1 MAASMPTRRRTWPAW
16 SRHPSPT
23 GAQHHVGV
31 NELFFS
37 TTDRLGVIEQANSV
51 FVRLSGYQRDELV
64 GAPHNIIRHPM
75 MPGAAFRVMWD
86 TLEAG
91 EPFGAYVHN
100 MASTGSRYD
109 VFATITPLRGGYL
122 SVRARPMCPDVLQLV
137 DSLYGET
144 WQLEQELRAQGLS
157 RHQAAEQGVQ
167 KLAGMIAAA
176 GIGTY
181 NDFLMDALP
190 REVEAR
196 EAAGEVCP
204 ERPYATGP
212 LRHMLDTVWQLHQQ
226 LGHWMADL
234 SRLDEQVNAVQAG
247 ARDLLRVSAE
257 ASSTA
262 QLISSVEG
270 LPFDFMPL
278 MMPLQL
284 WTEMDTEVRVV
295 VDQLIT
301 QLDQASAS
309 ASRTRFRIALA
320 RLHATMIGNF
330 IAELIDGLP
339 GARDAAPAIGLLTQ
353 AISEGIG
360 VLEAQS
366 RQHAALS
373 SQVSED
379 IDQVAGLMQMPIDL
393 LGSWIKASDRELPAS
408 IAELVPRV
416 TQQVQET
423 NWAIGRLRELG
434 GALHGWTMPDPSP
447 LQHTVAELSHT
458 AARLARQ
465 HNQQPGVGQ

>member
-1 MAASMPTRRRTWPAW
+1 
-16 SRHPSPT
+16 
-23 GAQHHVGV
+23 
-31 NELFFS
+31 
-37 TTDRLGVIEQANSV
+37 
-51 FVRLSGYQRDELV
+51 
-64 GAPHNIIRHPM
+64 
-75 MPGAAFRVMWD
+75 
-86 TLEAG
+86 
-91 EPFGAYVHN
+91 
-100 MASTGSRYD
+100 
-109 VFATITPLRGGYL
+109 
-122 SVRARPMCPDVLQLV
+122 MCADVLQLV
-137 DSLYGET
+137 DSLYRET
-144 WQLEQELRAQGLS
+144 WQLEQALHAQGLN

-204 ERPYATGP
+204 RRPYATGP

-234 SRLDEQVNAVQAG
+234 SRLGEQVNAVQAG
-247 ARDLLRVSAE
+247 AKDLLRISAE

-284 WTEMDTEVRVV
+284 WTKMDIEVRAVA
-295 VDQLIT
+295 DQLIT
-301 QLDQASAS
+301 QLDHASAS

-320 RLHATMIGNF
+320 RLHATMVGNF
-330 IAELIDGLP
+330 IAELIDGVP

-353 AISEGIG
+353 AISEGIE
-360 VLEAQS
+360 VLDAQS
-366 RQHAALS
+366 RQHVELS

-393 LGSWIKASDRELPAS
+393 LGSWIKASDRELPGS
-408 IAELVPRV
+408 IADLVPRV

-423 NWAIGRLRELG
+423 TWAIGRLRELG
-434 GALHGWTMPDPSP
+434 GALHGWTMPDPAP
-447 LQHTVAELSHT
+447 LQRTVAELSHT
-458 AARLARQ
+458 AAGLTGR
-465 HNQQPGVGQ
+465 HG